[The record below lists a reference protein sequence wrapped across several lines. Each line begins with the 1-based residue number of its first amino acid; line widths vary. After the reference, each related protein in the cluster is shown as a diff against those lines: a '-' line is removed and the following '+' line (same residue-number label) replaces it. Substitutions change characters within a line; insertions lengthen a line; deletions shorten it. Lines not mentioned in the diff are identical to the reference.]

1 MALERRVLTR
11 AAAGAD
17 IDEGLRA
24 YMLRVYNYMTGGL
37 AITGLVALVLMQTAV
52 TWDGAGNPIGLT
64 ELGQTIYNS
73 PLQWLLMLAPLAFIL
88 VISFGI
94 NRLSASTTQMLFWLF
109 AAAMGASLSSIALVY
124 TTTSIVRVFF
134 IASAVFGAMSLY
146 GYTTKRDLTGIG
158 HFMFMGLI
166 GIVIASLVNLFLG
179 SSQLQFIISI
189 IGVIVFV
196 GLTAYDTQ
204 NIKNMYLG
212 SDSAEIGTKKA
223 VHGALR
229 LYLDFINLFVMLLHL
244 FGDRR

>member
-11 AAAGAD
+11 GAARAD

-52 TWDGAGNPIGLT
+52 NWDGAGNPVSYT
-64 ELGQTIYNS
+64 ALGQAIYAS
-73 PLQWLLMLAPLAFIL
+73 PLQWVVMLAPLAFVL

-94 NRLSASTTQMLFWLF
+94 NKLSASTTQLLFWLF
-109 AAAMGASLSSIALVY
+109 AAAMGASLSSVALVY
-124 TTTSIVRVFF
+124 TTTSIARVFF
-134 IASAVFGAMSLY
+134 IAASVFGVMSLY
-146 GYTTKRDLTGIG
+146 GYTTKRDLTGVG
-158 HFMFMGLI
+158 QFMFMGLI
-166 GIVIASLVNLFLG
+166 GIVIASVVNMFLG
-179 SSQLQFIISI
+179 STQMQFIISI

-204 NIKNMYLG
+204 NIKNMYLE

-229 LYLDFINLFVMLLHL
+229 LYLDFINIFVMLLHL

>member
-11 AAAGAD
+11 GAARAD

-52 TWDGAGNPIGLT
+52 TWDGAGNPTGLT
-64 ELGQTIYNS
+64 SLGQAIYAS
-73 PLQWLLMLAPLAFIL
+73 PLQWLVMLAPLAFVL

-94 NRLSASTTQMLFWLF
+94 NKLSAGTTQLLFWLF
-109 AAAMGASLSSIALVY
+109 AAAMGASLSSVALVY
-124 TTTSIVRVFF
+124 TTTSIARVFF
-134 IASAVFGAMSLY
+134 IAASVFGVMSLY
-146 GYTTKRDLTGIG
+146 GYTTKRDLTGVG
-158 HFMFMGLI
+158 QFMFMGLI
-166 GIVIASLVNLFLG
+166 GIVIASVVNMFLG
-179 SSQLQFIISI
+179 STQMQFIISI

-204 NIKNMYLG
+204 NIKNMYLE

-229 LYLDFINLFVMLLHL
+229 LYLDFINIFVMLLSL